1 MRALRVIFGAQLMEP
16 ILTQLGFSHNLVGEG
31 LFLVGR
37 IVLLYF
43 WVLLNEPFRHQTQLV
58 NISFSRGGQIS
69 YLVGGIPAWW

>member
-16 ILTQLGFSHNLVGEG
+16 IYQLGPRNLVGEKT
-31 LFLVGR
+31 LLVGR